1 MVSQARSEEE
11 KTIRRVAASYRKAG
25 YRVAAQP
32 KSDSI
37 PSFLLDCRPDL
48 IAEREDDRVVIE
60 IKAAGSL
67 KGSNDLVE
75 LAKRVESEP
84 GWRLELVTFKDT
96 DPDALLITAPWL
108 ERMLGKQNFGSQPA
122 GDVFMAAFRLE
133 VLSFMLRSFALR
145 AGLEVKNKLAG
156 DLANELAFEGLI
168 DETLLGRIQN
178 ALHWQTNL
186 MRGRETAPSAVD
198 QTAEIEAICRE
209 IYTRITFPED

>member
-1 MVSQARSEEE
+1 MVLQARSEEE
-11 KTIRRVAASYRKAG
+11 KTIRRVAASYRRAG

-32 KSDSI
+32 KPDSI
-37 PSFLLDCRPDL
+37 PPFLHDCRPDL

-96 DPDALLITAPWL
+96 DPDAFLISAPWL
-108 ERMLGKQNFGSQPA
+108 ERMLGEQNVGSQRA
-122 GDVFMAAFRLE
+122 GDVFMAAFRLQ

-145 AGLEVKNKLAG
+145 AGLEVKNKLPG

-168 DETLLGRIQN
+168 DETLVGRIQK
-178 ALHWQTNL
+178 ALLWQTNV
-186 MRGRETAPSAVD
+186 MRGREASPLAID
-198 QTAEIEAICRE
+198 QTAELEAICRE